1 MVSLFSG
8 AGISDVGFDRAGFE
22 HVAQVEIDK
31 DANSVRRRRFPQE
44 IHYTDVRE
52 FDAKRFAGSVDVVA
66 GGFPCQD
73 YSVAGGRTGLA
84 GDRGALWWEFHRVV
98 RESRPRFVVGE
109 NVPGLLSSGGGECF
123 ETIVSSLV
131 ELGYRVAWRVL
142 DLRYFRVPQRRRRVF
157 LVGSLGDG
165 SCAEILFEP
174 ESLPGDFEA
183 GGETGEGVAS
193 ASEEVLGS
201 RCFPSV
207 AATLARH
214 DGGCNEPAVVP
225 LVGDCAHTLRGSGF
239 DASEDG
245 TGRGTPI
252 VPVANSLR
260 ASVRGVSD
268 PDRDTYIPIA
278 FGWNKSAS
286 QTIRCDEGATDSLQA
301 SPTSNP
307 AVAVAKQVQW
317 SSGGGEMLN
326 DSAQALRANAEHNYQ
341 FLLENSQVRR
351 LTPRE
356 CERLMGLPD
365 DYTRWGDDGR
375 EMSDSARYKMIGNGW
390 SVPQAEWIA
399 RRIVEVPA

>member
-1 MVSLFSG
+1 MKCISLFSG

-22 HVAQVEIDK
+22 HLAQVEIDK
-31 DANSVRRRRFPQE
+31 DANSVRRRHFPQE

-73 YSVAGGRTGLA
+73 YSVAGSRTGLA
-84 GDRGALWWEFHRVV
+84 GDRGALWWEFHRIV

-109 NVPGLLSSGGGECF
+109 NVPGLLSSGEGECF
-123 ETIVSSLV
+123 ETIVASLV

-157 LVGSLGDG
+157 VVASLGDG
-165 SCAEILFEP
+165 RCAEVLFEP
-174 ESLPGDFEA
+174 ESLPGDFET
-183 GGETGEGVAS
+183 GGEAGEGAAA

-207 AATLARH
+207 AATLA
-214 DGGCNEPAVVP
+214 

-252 VPVANSLR
+252 VPVANSLL
-260 ASVRGVSD
+260 ASVRGASD
-268 PDRDTYIPIA
+268 PDRDTYIA
-278 FGWNKSAS
+278 FCNTGGETAL
-286 QTIRCDEGATDSLQA
+286 G
-301 SPTSNP
+301 TSEDGGGGQ
-307 AVAVAKQVQW
+307 VAVAKQ
-317 SSGGGEMLN
+317 
-326 DSAQALRANAEHNYQ
+326 
-341 FLLENSQVRR
+341 LLENSQVRR

-365 DYTRWGDDGR
+365 DYTRWGEDGR
-375 EMSDSARYKMIGNGW
+375 EMSDSARYRMIGNGW

-399 RRIVEVPA
+399 RRIAR